1 MRRKSNAHAHGRCD
15 SVLDRTREHDVK
27 GTASGAQ
34 RHPLAGAPLWLRAAL
49 SSSSTH
55 ITMTARWQ
63 VVLEVISVCCCLTA
77 VKVGSQTPAA
87 SPPTS
92 DTAASHARAA
102 ERLLVVT
109 NAEKMMDDQTDQM
122 LKNQIRDN
130 PAIAATLSATQSII
144 RKYVNYTA
152 IKPDMIK
159 AYTATYSEDEL
170 NQIIAF
176 YQTDVGR
183 MMLERMPKI
192 LAQTQAITNERLK
205 AAQPE
210 LIEAIRRSI
219 TGQL

>member
-1 MRRKSNAHAHGRCD
+1 MAARRQ
-15 SVLDRTREHDVK
+15 V
-27 GTASGAQ
+27 
-34 RHPLAGAPLWLRAAL
+34 AL
-49 SSSSTH
+49 G
-55 ITMTARWQ
+55 
-63 VVLEVISVCCCLTA
+63 LISVCCCLTA

-87 SPPTS
+87 NPPAS

-109 NAEKMMDDQTDQM
+109 NAEKTMDDQTDQM